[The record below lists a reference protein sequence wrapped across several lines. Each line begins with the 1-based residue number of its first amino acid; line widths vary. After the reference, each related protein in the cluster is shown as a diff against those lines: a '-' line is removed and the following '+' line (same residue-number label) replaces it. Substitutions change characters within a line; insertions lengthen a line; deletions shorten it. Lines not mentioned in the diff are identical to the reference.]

1 MLRRELDL
9 CHEVSACIIIKGN
22 STGNYNNHIAEHY
35 QLPNCTI
42 DWDSVQC
49 LTYSTNYC
57 QCLTL
62 ESWFSYREQTH
73 LHRCQQPVAPYKQLF
88 HDINVT
94 NQLNRRI

>member
-1 MLRRELDL
+1 MY
-9 CHEVSACIIIKGN
+9 HKKSN

-49 LTYSTNYC
+49 LTYNTNYC

-62 ESWFSYREQTH
+62 ES
-73 LHRCQQPVAPYKQLF
+73 
-88 HDINVT
+88 
-94 NQLNRRI
+94 